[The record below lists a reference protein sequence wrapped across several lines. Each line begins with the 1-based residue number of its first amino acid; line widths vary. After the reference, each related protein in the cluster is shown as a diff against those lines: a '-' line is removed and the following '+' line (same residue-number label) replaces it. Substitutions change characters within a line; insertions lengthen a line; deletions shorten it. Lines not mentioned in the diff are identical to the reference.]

1 MFWITVA
8 PSRISGMALLIN
20 IQLLLNEYISERM
33 NNHWLTTDS
42 PLNFIFLH
50 VLYIL
55 GANSC
60 EWLNF
65 LCCLLTVLAHDI
77 QQLYALLGHILISPV
92 HIGSFSEKLSYS
104 WILCYEYMII
114 WDVSPM
120 WWLFTYL
127 SYPCSIYSTRRVL
140 GIQLISMRSW
150 YKECYKSQQKVRLRR
165 WELYIDFLKG

>member
-50 VLYIL
+50 VLYVL

-65 LCCLLTVLAHDI
+65 LCCLLTVLAHNI

-92 HIGSFSEKLSYS
+92 YIGSFSEKIKLFLDIML
-104 WILCYEYMII
+104 WIYDNMGCKSHVAAI
-114 WDVSPM
+114 
-120 WWLFTYL
+120 YL
-127 SYPCSIYSTRRVL
+127 SVL
-140 GIQLISMRSW
+140 PM
-150 YKECYKSQQKVRLRR
+150 
-165 WELYIDFLKG
+165 LYIQHQTCFRNSVN

>member
-50 VLYIL
+50 VLYVL

-65 LCCLLTVLAHDI
+65 LCCLLTVLAHNI

-92 HIGSFSEKLSYS
+92 YIGSFSEKIKLFLDIML
-104 WILCYEYMII
+104 WIYDNMGCKSHVVAI
-114 WDVSPM
+114 
-120 WWLFTYL
+120 YL
-127 SYPCSIYSTRRVL
+127 SVL
-140 GIQLISMRSW
+140 PM
-150 YKECYKSQQKVRLRR
+150 
-165 WELYIDFLKG
+165 LYIQHQTCFRNSVN